1 MASASTLVS
10 TTDNKSGQC
19 PRPPRLRPS
28 PPDDRQSIDDN
39 NNSNNRMTNP
49 RINTIHSVVIV
60 SDTGPPA
67 APPPHPPIPNSARKN
82 PSSNC
87 NSSERIWWPRWDFS
101 FTSKL
106 SRQSVGDRWLALIL
120 LLVMLSALPNSCSSA
135 ATIHHHPQSPSV
147 TGRGGRGPHRHHN
160 NNNLPST
167 TTTTTTT
174 TPSRILNECPW
185 LEWESNSVMLS
196 DNNVVAAGHE
206 ADVAGTRAYMA
217 PVVFEGK
224 ARSRSD
230 GPVYRVTFDVVTVY
244 KGEVAL
250 TGSQVRLEFKS
261 TTTQP
266 TAATTTIL
274 PQRSKS
280 LRSLS
285 HNSATTRSR
294 TLSAGRRISASNRNS
309 DVVGLGSSS
318 GRRRQQGQQQQQQ
331 QHHHHHRHQHHN
343 TRECLV
349 TAEIRTGRRYLVF
362 AAHWGPNNFTAFGS
376 PLVHTKKSLKDV
388 RSTLCPRCARS
399 PVAYGLEESVTV
411 KKQQRLILR
420 CRTRGNPVPG
430 VVWYKDG
437 KPLNAASKRVRIK
450 TKRRRS
456 TLRIRCVKEEDAG
469 LYECRPTNV
478 IGTGTASR
486 SKVTVVKVT
495 AVPSSSSSSSLSDSS
510 SSPPSSKLSASLRPV
525 NGSSSSTG
533 SSLWPLIALPC
544 PIDSF
549 CLNGGTCKY
558 YEAVGELVCQCAE
571 GYKGQRCE
579 NKDIYNLGKGGKCRG
594 GGGRMVGT
602 KCVPTYGGGS
612 VAGIGGGTS
621 GSLLGPTAAAGW
633 AAVPNS
639 NNQLT
644 WWHWIQASSG
654 HINGANNYDPTA
666 ADDGDDQNCGGDDDD
681 D

>member
-1 MASASTLVS
+1 MPADSHRKPSVA
-10 TTDNKSGQC
+10 GQC
-19 PRPPRLRPS
+19 PRPAPRRLADHPSRPL
-28 PPDDRQSIDDN
+28 DDRPMPPILDNPNSNNNNN
-39 NNSNNRMTNP
+39 NNSNSMTNRM
-49 RINTIHSVVIV
+49 RSVIV
-60 SDTGPPA
+60 SDTGPPPLPAVARRRWTGLA
-67 APPPHPPIPNSARKN
+67 AVAVVQCFCSSDRFRK
-82 PSSNC
+82 
-87 NSSERIWWPRWDFS
+87 
-101 FTSKL
+101 
-106 SRQSVGDRWLALIL
+106 SVQLPMVLL
-120 LLVMLSALPNSCSSA
+120 LLVMLSALPNSCTSA
-135 ATIHHHPQSPSV
+135 ASIQQQQLQPASTLAVGRSSRAGQHNRHHP
-147 TGRGGRGPHRHHN
+147 
-160 NNNLPST
+160 T
-167 TTTTTTT
+167 TTTSRSVV
-174 TPSRILNECPW
+174 PSNRLLTECPW
-185 LEWESNSVMLS
+185 LEWEPNNSGLS
-196 DNNVVAAGHE
+196 VSESSVQHHQ
-206 ADVAGTRAYMA
+206 ADMAGTRAYMA

-261 TTTQP
+261 GTTT
-266 TAATTTIL
+266 ATTTTAAAN
-274 PQRSKS
+274 SKS

-285 HNSATTRSR
+285 HNSATGRSR
-294 TLSAGRRISASNRNS
+294 TLSAGRRISAS
-309 DVVGLGSSS
+309 S
-318 GRRRQQGQQQQQQ
+318 GGAGQSPVRRRQPGQGQQP
-331 QHHHHHRHQHHN
+331 HHHRHQHHN

-399 PVAYGLEESVTV
+399 PVAYGLEDSVTV
-411 KKQQRLILR
+411 KKQQKLILR

-469 LYECRPTNV
+469 LYECRPSNV

-495 AVPSSSSSSSLSDSS
+495 AGPSSSSSSSSLSDPSS
-510 SSPPSSKLSASLRPV
+510 SSKLSGSLRPS
-525 NGSSSSTG
+525 NGSSSSSS

-579 NKDIYNLGKGGKCRG
+579 NKDIYNLGTDTLGGVEADMR
-594 GGGRMVGT
+594 T
-602 KCVPTYGGGS
+602 LALY
-612 VAGIGGGTS
+612 
-621 GSLLGPTAAAGW
+621 LGK
-633 AAVPNS
+633 
-639 NNQLT
+639 
-644 WWHWIQASSG
+644 
-654 HINGANNYDPTA
+654 
-666 ADDGDDQNCGGDDDD
+666 
-681 D
+681 

>member
-1 MASASTLVS
+1 MAACAPVVCRPAAAVSLVSAVMASVMASVTALIA
-10 TTDNKSGQC
+10 DKKSGQC
-19 PRPPRLRPS
+19 VRRLVHARRPHRPAGPS
-28 PPDDRQSIDDN
+28 DDDGHLLNKSNKSKSND
-39 NNSNNRMTNP
+39 SMNNR
-49 RINTIHSVVIV
+49 IDSVIV
-60 SDTGPPA
+60 SDTGPPFA
-67 APPPHPPIPNSARKN
+67 PAPAPPTASASRWTEEVSARSN
-82 PSSNC
+82 ASSLRGWTKKMTADGGHQFCGRRPDRHNVRGH
-87 NSSERIWWPRWDFS
+87 SQRQRPHGWLLPVLV
-101 FTSKL
+101 L
-106 SRQSVGDRWLALIL
+106 SIV
-120 LLVMLSALPNSCSSA
+120 LSALPNSCSSA
-135 ATIHHHPQSPSV
+135 ASIHHHHQQQQQKQQQQQQQQEQSVAVPGARSRLSS
-147 TGRGGRGPHRHHN
+147 GRQRP
-160 NNNLPST
+160 PT
-167 TTTTTTT
+167 I
-174 TPSRILNECPW
+174 SRTAMSSSNVLSQCPW
-185 LEWESNSVMLS
+185 MQWEPQPAVGHVSP
-196 DNNVVAAGHE
+196 AAAAAYE

-250 TGSQVRLEFKS
+250 AGSQVRLEFKS
-261 TTTQP
+261 G
-266 TAATTTIL
+266 AT
-274 PQRSKS
+274 PAHRSAVGGPSKH

-285 HNSATTRSR
+285 RNSATTRSR
-294 TLSAGRRISASNRNS
+294 TLSAARRAS
-309 DVVGLGSSS
+309 DVAS
-318 GRRRQQGQQQQQQ
+318 GASGQRRRQQAG
-331 QHHHHHRHQHHN
+331 QHHRRHQHHSA
-343 TRECLV
+343 RQCLV

-411 KKQQRLILR
+411 KKQQRLVLR
-420 CRTRGNPVPG
+420 CRTRGNPVPA

-469 LYECRPTNV
+469 LYECRPNNV
-478 IGTGTASR
+478 IGSGTASR

-495 AVPSSSSSSSLSDSS
+495 ASPSSDLT
-510 SSPPSSKLSASLRPV
+510 SKLTGTNLRPA
-525 NGSSSSTG
+525 NGS

-579 NKDIYNLGKGGKCRG
+579 NKDIYNLGTDTLGGVEADMR
-594 GGGRMVGT
+594 T
-602 KCVPTYGGGS
+602 LALY
-612 VAGIGGGTS
+612 
-621 GSLLGPTAAAGW
+621 LGK
-633 AAVPNS
+633 
-639 NNQLT
+639 
-644 WWHWIQASSG
+644 
-654 HINGANNYDPTA
+654 
-666 ADDGDDQNCGGDDDD
+666 
-681 D
+681 